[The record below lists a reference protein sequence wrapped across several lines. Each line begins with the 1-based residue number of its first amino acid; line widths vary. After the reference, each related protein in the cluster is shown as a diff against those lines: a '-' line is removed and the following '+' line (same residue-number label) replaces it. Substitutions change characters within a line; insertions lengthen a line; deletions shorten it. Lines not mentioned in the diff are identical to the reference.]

1 MILTE
6 FLESGSLDHFL
17 KVPYLHLVFCML
29 GYVSLAI
36 DKNNELVLN
45 LAWRGF
51 KNILLLRTT
60 TTTTTKNNYS
70 NLIKRQKKNTDWMA
84 CSRNRSFCVLNTLR

>member
-17 KVPYLHLVFCML
+17 QVRDLHLVFCVL
-29 GYVSLAI
+29 RYASFAI
-36 DKNNELVLN
+36 DRNNELGLD

-51 KNILLLRTT
+51 NNILL
-60 TTTTTKNNYS
+60 
-70 NLIKRQKKNTDWMA
+70 
-84 CSRNRSFCVLNTLR
+84 

>member
-1 MILTE
+1 MFSGRPMMILTE

-60 TTTTTKNNYS
+60 TTTTTTTTKNNYS
-70 NLIKRQKKNTDWMA
+70 NLIKRQKKN
-84 CSRNRSFCVLNTLR
+84 